1 MALTLYV
8 GTKRY
13 SSWSLRPY
21 SALAHAGASF
31 TTETIALDQLDTKA
45 KIAAVNPARRV
56 PVLHDG
62 DLVITESLAICEYVA
77 ELRPPACGPTIA
89 PNVRARVPPR
99 PKCTPGSPRCA
110 ARCRPGAKKPGI
122 GRTVESLADIA
133 RVTEIW
139 RDQLAAS
146 GPFCSAFTIADAM
159 FAPVATR
166 FETYEVE
173 LDAPCAAYVRAL
185 AELRRCA
192 RGLVTP
198 PKSRLR
204 VSAETCAAIASASC
218 GHSAA
223 GRSWPM
229 PSITM
234 SSAPR
239 IAAAVRACRRR
250 RTSCHRRRGSRV
262 ASLAQLRGAIA

>member
-21 SALAHAGASF
+21 LALAHAGASF

-77 ELRPPACGPTIA
+77 ELFPAAGLWPDDRA
-89 PNVRARVPPR
+89 ERARAR
-99 PKCTPGSPRCA
+99 A
-110 ARCRPGAKKPGI
+110 AATEMHAGFAALRREMPMDLGAKKPGI
-122 GRTVESLADIA
+122 GRTAESLADIA

-146 GPFCSAFTIADAM
+146 GGPFLFGTFTIADAM

-185 AELRRCA
+185 VELPAMRAWARDAAEEPTTR
-192 RGLVTP
+192 
-198 PKSRLR
+198 
-204 VSAETCAAIASASC
+204 
-218 GHSAA
+218 
-223 GRSWPM
+223 
-229 PSITM
+229 
-234 SSAPR
+234 
-239 IAAAVRACRRR
+239 
-250 RTSCHRRRGSRV
+250 
-262 ASLAQLRGAIA
+262 